1 MKRYTAADLEAMDIL
16 AMRKVARGLQLD
28 IKQKTRKE
36 LIRGIL
42 SAQKPG
48 GKDARARPE
57 YPATV
62 PAKMPK
68 VPKQPAQ
75 LNEVLSGGEA
85 NTPHILQEMVKY
97 IGDLINRVSYLEAA
111 LIEQDIIEPMNI
123 PDAPVKQ
130 LTVGT
135 GRLPEDW
142 FDDRGELCMTAEE
155 VYAASYAILQL
166 INAHLP
172 ADARADIAD
181 LHRKPRLAAERVTR
195 ALEEAGK
202 LYHQDQRI
210 GRGRLAQRSMRQ
222 AQAAPH
228 DPCPPQNKGD
238 KCEVYDDG
246 VWRPGRYTGNYYDE
260 VDKSTGQP
268 ITFWKMRFSD
278 ESGNEYTCDFA
289 EDELRPLRAKVA

>member
-28 IKQKTRKE
+28 VKQKTRKE

-48 GKDARARPE
+48 GKDARVRQDHPR
-57 YPATV
+57 TV
-62 PAKMPK
+62 PTNTK
-68 VPKQPAQ
+68 PAP
-75 LNEVLSGGEA
+75 LSAQMIAGGEV

-97 IGDLINRVSYLEAA
+97 IGDLLNRVSYLEAA
-111 LIEQDIIEPMNI
+111 LVEQDIIEPMSI

-130 LTVGT
+130 LMVGAV
-135 GRLPEDW
+135 RLPEDW

-155 VYAASYAILQL
+155 VNAAPFAMLEL

-172 ADARADIAD
+172 ADERADIAD
-181 LHRKPRLAAERVTR
+181 LQRKPRLAAERVAR

-202 LYHQDQRI
+202 LYHQDRRI
-210 GRGRLAQRSMRQ
+210 GTSRMVQHLARQ
-222 AQAAPH
+222 A
-228 DPCPPQNKGD
+228 PCPPQNKGD

-246 VWRPGRYTGNYYDE
+246 VWREGRYTGNYYNE
-260 VDKSTGQP
+260 VDKETGEP

-278 ESGNEYTCDFA
+278 EKGNEYTCDFA
-289 EDELRPLRAKVA
+289 ADELRPLRSKVA